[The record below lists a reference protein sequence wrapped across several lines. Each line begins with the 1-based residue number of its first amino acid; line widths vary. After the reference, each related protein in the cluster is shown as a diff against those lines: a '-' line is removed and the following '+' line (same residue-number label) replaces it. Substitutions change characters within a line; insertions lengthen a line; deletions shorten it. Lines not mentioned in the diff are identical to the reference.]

1 MGNVQVFSNL
11 IVFQMAIFFFC
22 LIAYLDGR
30 MGKMLCS
37 CWLLHHIGAL
47 SVVDLSTAS
56 WARGNFA
63 VVLESAHNPNC
74 LVCKLASQGRV
85 CSRNASPCKQ
95 KKKKERGSPR
105 SLTWIEA
112 TPTRKKTWWKL
123 NKNHH
128 HLSTTAIDVTQDYF
142 EFGNRLSWC
151 FYIFKKRCCLVLN
164 ELASSASFRNVSCV
178 LRQFRVLSIYLC
190 AYWGVFIYDRM
201 RLQNSLLL

>member
-95 KKKKERGSPR
+95 KKKRKGVALDLLLESKLPQHEKR
-105 SLTWIEA
+105 LDENW
-112 TPTRKKTWWKL
+112 TRIITIYQLLQLMWRKIIL
-123 NKNHH
+123 N
-128 HLSTTAIDVTQDYF
+128 LVID
-142 EFGNRLSWC
+142 
-151 FYIFKKRCCLVLN
+151 CL
-164 ELASSASFRNVSCV
+164 
-178 LRQFRVLSIYLC
+178 
-190 AYWGVFIYDRM
+190 GVFIYLKKDAV
-201 RLQNSLLL
+201 